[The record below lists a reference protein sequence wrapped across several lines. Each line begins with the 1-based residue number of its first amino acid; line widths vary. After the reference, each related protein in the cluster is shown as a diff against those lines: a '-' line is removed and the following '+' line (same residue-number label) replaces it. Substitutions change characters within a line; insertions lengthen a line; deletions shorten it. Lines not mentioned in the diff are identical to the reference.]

1 MPLSNMNGIILNS
14 FHFRKSLTLS
24 SSLAFF
30 FQILSSFLK
39 SKFTN
44 LFIFLTDAKVEESD
58 EMNVDIPCS

>member
-1 MPLSNMNGIILNS
+1 MPLSNMNGIILNA

-24 SSLAFF
+24 SSFF

-39 SKFTN
+39 LKFTN

-58 EMNVDIPCS
+58 EMNVVNPFS